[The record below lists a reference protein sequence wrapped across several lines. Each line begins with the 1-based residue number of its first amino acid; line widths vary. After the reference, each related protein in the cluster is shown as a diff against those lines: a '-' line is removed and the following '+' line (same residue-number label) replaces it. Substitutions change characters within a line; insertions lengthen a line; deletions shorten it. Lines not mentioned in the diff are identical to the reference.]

1 MPRKPLSAPYLY
13 QRGRLFGFRW
23 TCSPRLAE
31 QIGRNEL
38 RRSLGTG
45 YLAVAVRRA
54 IEIAAKISVLET
66 KLDSC
71 DMRELKRT
79 DLLTVLNHYFHT
91 ALADTERW
99 RTESDGLT
107 PADVEAELIALE
119 FMARDTRERLSLH
132 RSDEPHDNLKV
143 VAGDAGFEVPVPDS
157 AMAKELARG
166 ILRTDARLIEIEM
179 RRTRGD
185 YTDDTSLMQPL
196 AATPAY
202 AGAGSRRLSEV
213 IRLFSE
219 ENKGEW
225 NHRTGIDNKAIFR
238 DLIEILG
245 DPPIGLLSKD
255 ALIDYSEKTKKLPPN
270 HNKTPRFK
278 DLSIA
283 DLLKLPELPPSAPHT
298 VNKRFVRVQQLFA
311 WASMKG
317 YIPDGVC
324 PKLTIRETH
333 KTKRKVLR
341 DIFDA
346 DDLKAIFLCD
356 EFASDR
362 IGTQRRTPYMYWVP
376 LLALFAGARLEE
388 IMSLRTKDI
397 VMVGDV
403 LCLDINRELDKRE
416 LGQAMT
422 DRRGNLVVQEK
433 QLKND
438 DSVRICAI
446 HPTVIDLG
454 FVEYVEYR
462 RRRKDIR
469 LFPET
474 KVRAGTERHGTTA
487 SNWFGRYLDRRGI
500 TSRKKV
506 FHSFRHTFIN
516 ALKQNGVDLEL
527 ARELAGHQGASITY
541 ALYGKD
547 LMPGVQREILKR
559 LDFWGIDFSPLAGK
573 WKAMLSDYGKCDL
586 RR

>member
-1 MPRKPLSAPYLY
+1 
-13 QRGRLFGFRW
+13 
-23 TCSPRLAE
+23 
-31 QIGRNEL
+31 
-38 RRSLGTG
+38 
-45 YLAVAVRRA
+45 
-54 IEIAAKISVLET
+54 
-66 KLDSC
+66 
-71 DMRELKRT
+71 MRELKST
-79 DLLTVLNHYFHT
+79 ELLTVLNHYFHT
-91 ALADTERW
+91 ALADSERW
-99 RTESDGLT
+99 RTESGGLT
-107 PADVEAELIALE
+107 PAGVEAELIALE
-119 FMARDTRERLSLH
+119 YMARDTRERLSLH
-132 RSDEPHDNLKV
+132 SYKVPYDNLKM
-143 VAGDAGFEVPVPDS
+143 VASDAGFEVPAPDS
-157 AMAKELARG
+157 DVAKELARG

-185 YTDDTSLMQPL
+185 YTDDTSLMQAL
-196 AATPAY
+196 AAPPAF
-202 AGAGSRRLSEV
+202 AGSGSRRLSEV

-219 ENKGEW
+219 ENKDEW
-225 NHRTGIDNKAIFR
+225 NHRTVIDNKAIFR

-245 DPPIGLLSKD
+245 DPPIGLLNKD
-255 ALIDYSEKTKKLPPN
+255 ALIEYSEKTKRLPPN
-270 HNKTPRFK
+270 RNKTPRFR

-283 DLLKLPELPPSAPHT
+283 ELLKLPDLPISAPHT

-324 PKLTIRETH
+324 PKLTIRETQ
-333 KTKRKVLR
+333 KTKRKLLR
-341 DIFDA
+341 DTFDA
-346 DDLKAIFLCD
+346 DDLRAIFLCD
-356 EFASDR
+356 EFGSTR
-362 IGTQRRTPYMYWVP
+362 IGTNHRTPYMYWVP

-397 VMVGDV
+397 LIVGDV

-422 DRRGNLVVQEK
+422 DRQGNPVVQEK

-462 RRRKDIR
+462 RQRNDIR

-474 KVRAGTERHGTTA
+474 KVRAKTERHGTTA

-516 ALKQNGVDLEL
+516 ALKQNGVNLEL

-547 LMPGVQREILKR
+547 LMPSVQREILKR
-559 LDFWGIDFSPLAGK
+559 LDFWGIDFSPLEGK
-573 WKAMLSDYGKCDL
+573 WKAMLSDYGRVTEAATRSKVGC
-586 RR
+586 

>member
-1 MPRKPLSAPYLY
+1 
-13 QRGRLFGFRW
+13 
-23 TCSPRLAE
+23 
-31 QIGRNEL
+31 
-38 RRSLGTG
+38 
-45 YLAVAVRRA
+45 
-54 IEIAAKISVLET
+54 
-66 KLDSC
+66 
-71 DMRELKRT
+71 
-79 DLLTVLNHYFHT
+79 
-91 ALADTERW
+91 
-99 RTESDGLT
+99 LT
-107 PADVEAELIALE
+107 PAGVEAELIALE

-132 RSDEPHDNLKV
+132 RSDEPYDNLKE
-143 VAGDAGFEVPVPDS
+143 VAGDAGFEVPAPDS

-185 YTDDTSLMQPL
+185 YTDDMSFMQPL
-196 AATPAY
+196 AAPPAFSG
-202 AGAGSRRLSEV
+202 AGARRLSEV
-213 IRLFSE
+213 INLFSE

-245 DPPIGLLSKD
+245 DPPIGFLTKD
-255 ALIDYSEKTKKLPPN
+255 ALIEYSEKTKRLPPN
-270 HNKTPRFK
+270 RNKTPRFK

-283 DLLKLPELPPSAPHT
+283 ELLKLPDLPVSAPHT
-298 VNKRFVRVQQLFA
+298 MNKRFVRVQQLFA

-317 YIPDGVC
+317 YIADGVC

-333 KTKRKVLR
+333 KTKRKLLR

-356 EFASDR
+356 EFASER

-416 LGQAMT
+416 LGPSTT
-422 DRRGNLVVQEK
+422 DRRGNPVVQEK

-446 HPTVIDLG
+446 HPTVLDLG
-454 FVEYVEYR
+454 FDEYVEYR
-462 RRRKDIR
+462 RKRKDIR

-474 KVRAGTERHGTTA
+474 KVRAKTERHGTTA
-487 SNWFGRYLDRRGI
+487 SNWFGRYLDRRKI
-500 TSRKKV
+500 TSRKKT

-527 ARELAGHQGASITY
+527 ARELAGHQGDSITY

-547 LMPGVQREILKR
+547 LMPVTQREILKR

-573 WKAMLSDYGKCDL
+573 WRSMLSDYGRHD
-586 RR
+586 RRR

>member
-31 QIGRNEL
+31 QIGRHEL

-54 IEIAAKISVLET
+54 VEIAAKIRVLET

-79 DLLTVLNHYFHT
+79 DLQTVLNHYFHT
-91 ALADTERW
+91 ALADSERW

-107 PADVEAELIALE
+107 PAGVEAELIALE
-119 FMARDTRERLSLH
+119 FMARDTRERLMLH

-143 VAGDAGFEVPVPDS
+143 VVGDAGFEVPAPGS

-196 AATPAY
+196 AAPPAF

-213 IRLFSE
+213 INLFSE

-245 DPPIGLLSKD
+245 DPRIGLLTKD
-255 ALIDYSEKTKKLPPN
+255 ALIEYSEKTKKLPPN
-270 HNKTPRFK
+270 RNKNPRFR

-283 DLLKLPELPPSAPHT
+283 DLLKLTDLPVSAPHT
-298 VNKRFVRVQQLFA
+298 MNKRFVRVQQLFA

-317 YIPDGVC
+317 YIADGVC

-333 KTKRKVLR
+333 KTKRKLLR
-341 DIFDA
+341 DTFDV

-416 LGQAMT
+416 LRPAVT
-422 DRRGNLVVQEK
+422 DRRGNPVVQEK

-446 HPTVIDLG
+446 HPTVLELG
-454 FVEYVEYR
+454 FDEYVEYR
-462 RRRKDIR
+462 RKRKDIR

-474 KVRAGTERHGTTA
+474 KVRAKTDRHGTTA

-547 LMPGVQREILKR
+547 LMPSVQREILKR

-573 WKAMLSDYGKCDL
+573 WQAMLDDYEKRH
-586 RR
+586 RRR